1 MRSITVLLAVLALL
15 LAGCSTQRRSSR
27 VGEIGRNSAR
37 EVSDLAVEQARNHY
51 DFHAPKTG
59 LTIYSEPAG
68 AIIEWMGP
76 EGRWLSVGSTP
87 SSEITIEAT
96 GKPELFRLMLQG
108 YLPQTRWVAATPSSE
123 SVSITFR
130 LEPELPGRYFHIGRR

>member
-27 VGEIGRNSAR
+27 VGEIAR
-37 EVSDLAVEQARNHY
+37 EVSHLAVEQARNHY